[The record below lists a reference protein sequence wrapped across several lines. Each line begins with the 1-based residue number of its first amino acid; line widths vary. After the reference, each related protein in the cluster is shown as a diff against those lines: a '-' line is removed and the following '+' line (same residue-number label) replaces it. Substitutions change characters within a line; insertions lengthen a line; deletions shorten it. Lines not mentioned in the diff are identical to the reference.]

1 MWRLPKYWP
10 PTPSPPG
17 ECVCTPPLVRGEDT
31 LAGWRGGWGVNILED
46 ARHCSVLYIRK
57 YFVVKSIFALFSNQI
72 TKLSD
77 SYNLPFRSTLG
88 TFFLG
93 ENHLTSIPSD
103 FFRKEIRQNITWFH
117 SCFLIGRSDIL
128 RDSVGGPFQ
137 VNFKLLSVY
146 YW

>member
-1 MWRLPKYWP
+1 VER
-10 PTPSPPG
+10 
-17 ECVCTPPLVRGEDT
+17 
-31 LAGWRGGWGVNILED
+31 GWGVNILED

-57 YFVVKSIFALFSNQI
+57 VKSIFALFSNQI

-103 FFRKEIRQNITWFH
+103 FFRKKSAKNIT
-117 SCFLIGRSDIL
+117 
-128 RDSVGGPFQ
+128 
-137 VNFKLLSVY
+137 
-146 YW
+146 